1 MEQVTIN
8 KVDNKGR
15 GIGYTSGKIVFVK
28 NALPGEI
35 VTLKNIKEH
44 KKYITADIQNIVKK
58 SELRNIPKCPYY
70 ESCGGCNLMHLGID
84 YQEEYKEKKVKEIL
98 KKYANIKENVKFIKN
113 NKELYYRNKV
123 TLKVKNGEFGYY
135 NDETHNFISVNNCLL
150 VNNKIN
156 EFIKSNV
163 IKINNGELVIRVNY
177 QDELL
182 INIRSAENVSILND
196 INKYN
201 VVGVVLN
208 DKVIYGTSFFYDYIG
223 DFKFKVSYNS
233 FFQVNNY
240 MASNIFMILK
250 SNLKGKNLLDLYC
263 GVGTLGLSLKD
274 NFESIYGIE
283 KIENAIIDAK
293 ENALINNCHNAHFY
307 AGDTYEVLKDINVSF
322 DTIIVDPPRSGLNEE
337 TRDLII
343 KLRPDKLCYVS
354 CDPLTLARDLN
365 ILNEF
370 YDVEKINA
378 LDMFPN
384 TYHVECVCIL
394 ERKELTNGSK
404 IK

>member
-8 KVDNKGR
+8 KLDNKGR

-28 NALPGEI
+28 NALLGEV

-44 KKYITADIQNIVKK
+44 KKYNTADIQNIVKK

-70 ESCGGCNLMHLGID
+70 DSCGGCNLMHVGID
-84 YQEEYKEKKVKEIL
+84 YQEEYKEEKVKEIL

-182 INIRSAENVSILND
+182 ISIKSEENISILND

-208 DKVIYGTSFFYDYIG
+208 DKIIYGTSFFYDYIG

-337 TRDLII
+337 TRNLII
-343 KLRPDKLCYVS
+343 KLKPDKLCYVS
-354 CDPLTLARDLN
+354 CDPFTLARDLN
-365 ILNEF
+365 ILNKF

-394 ERKELTNGSK
+394 ERTSKSLTN
-404 IK
+404 

>member
-70 ESCGGCNLMHLGID
+70 DSCGGCNLMHLGID

-123 TLKVKNGEFGYY
+123 TLKVKNSEFGYY
-135 NDETHNFISVNNCLL
+135 NDETHNFIKVNNCLL

-182 INIRSAENVSILND
+182 INIRSAEDVSILND

-223 DFKFKVSYNS
+223 DFRFKVSYNS

-307 AGDTYEVLKDINVSF
+307 AGDTYEVLKDINVLF
-322 DTIIVDPPRSGLNEE
+322 DTVIVDPPRSGLNEE
-337 TRDLII
+337 TRNLII
-343 KLRPDKLCYVS
+343 KLKPDKLCYVS
-354 CDPLTLARDLN
+354 CDPFTLARDLN

>member
-28 NALPGEI
+28 NALPGEV

-70 ESCGGCNLMHLGID
+70 DSCGGCNLMHVGID
-84 YQEEYKEKKVKEIL
+84 YQEEYKEEKVKEIL

-135 NDETHNFISVNNCLL
+135 NDETHNFINVNNCLL

-182 INIRSAENVSILND
+182 ISIKSEEEVTILND

-283 KIENAIIDAK
+283 KIENAIIDAR

-337 TRDLII
+337 TRNLII
-343 KLRPDKLCYVS
+343 KLKPDKLCYVS
-354 CDPLTLARDLN
+354 CDPFTLARDLN
-365 ILNEF
+365 ILNKF

-394 ERKELTNGSK
+394 ERTSKSLTN
-404 IK
+404 

>member
-8 KVDNKGR
+8 KLDNKGR

-28 NALPGEI
+28 NALLGEV

-70 ESCGGCNLMHLGID
+70 DSCGGCNLMHVGID
-84 YQEEYKEKKVKEIL
+84 YQEEYKEEKVKEIL

-135 NDETHNFISVNNCLL
+135 NDETHNFINVNNCLL

-156 EFIKSNV
+156 DFIKSNV

-182 INIRSAENVSILND
+182 ISIKSEENISILND

-208 DKVIYGTSFFYDYIG
+208 DKIIYGTSFFYDYIG

-307 AGDTYEVLKDINVSF
+307 AGDTYAVLKDINVSF

-337 TRDLII
+337 TRNLII
-343 KLRPDKLCYVS
+343 KLKPDKLCYVS
-354 CDPLTLARDLN
+354 CDPFTLARDLN
-365 ILNEF
+365 ILNKF

-394 ERKELTNGSK
+394 ERTSKSLTN
-404 IK
+404 

>member
-8 KVDNKGR
+8 KLDNKGR
-15 GIGYTSGKIVFVK
+15 GIGYASGKIVFVK
-28 NALPGEI
+28 NALLGEV

-70 ESCGGCNLMHLGID
+70 DSCGGCNLMHVGID
-84 YQEEYKEKKVKEIL
+84 YQEEYKEEKVKEIL

-135 NDETHNFISVNNCLL
+135 NDETHNFINVNNCLL

-182 INIRSAENVSILND
+182 ISIKSEENISILND

-208 DKVIYGTSFFYDYIG
+208 DKIIYGTSFFYDYIG

-337 TRDLII
+337 TRNLII
-343 KLRPDKLCYVS
+343 KLKPDKLCYVS
-354 CDPLTLARDLN
+354 CDPFTLARDLN
-365 ILNEF
+365 ILNKF

-384 TYHVECVCIL
+384 TYHVECVCVL
-394 ERKELTNGSK
+394 NRQ
-404 IK
+404 

>member
-8 KVDNKGR
+8 KLDNKGR

-28 NALPGEI
+28 NALLGEV

-70 ESCGGCNLMHLGID
+70 DSCGGCNLMHVGID
-84 YQEEYKEKKVKEIL
+84 YQEEYKEEKVKEIL

-135 NDETHNFISVNNCLL
+135 NDETHNFININNCLL

-182 INIRSAENVSILND
+182 ISIKSEENISILND

-208 DKVIYGTSFFYDYIG
+208 DKIIYGTSFFYDYIG

-293 ENALINNCHNAHFY
+293 ENALTNNCHNAHFY
-307 AGDTYEVLKDINVSF
+307 TGDTYEVLKDINVSF

-337 TRDLII
+337 TRNLII
-343 KLRPDKLCYVS
+343 KLKPDKLCYVS
-354 CDPLTLARDLN
+354 CDPFTLARDLN
-365 ILNEF
+365 ILNKY

-394 ERKELTNGSK
+394 ERTSKSLTN
-404 IK
+404 

>member
-8 KVDNKGR
+8 KLDNKGR

-28 NALPGEI
+28 NALPGEV

-70 ESCGGCNLMHLGID
+70 DSCGGCNLMHVGID
-84 YQEEYKEKKVKEIL
+84 YQEEYKEEKVKEIL
-98 KKYANIKENVKFIKN
+98 KKYANIKENIKFIKN

-135 NDETHNFISVNNCLL
+135 NDETHNFINVNNCLL

-182 INIRSAENVSILND
+182 ISIKSEENISILND

-208 DKVIYGTSFFYDYIG
+208 DKIIYGTSFFYDYIG

-337 TRDLII
+337 TRNLII
-343 KLRPDKLCYVS
+343 KLKPDKLCYVS
-354 CDPLTLARDLN
+354 CDPFTLARDLN
-365 ILNEF
+365 ILNKF

-394 ERKELTNGSK
+394 ERTSKSLTN
-404 IK
+404 

>member
-8 KVDNKGR
+8 KLDNKGR

-28 NALPGEI
+28 NALPGEV

-70 ESCGGCNLMHLGID
+70 DSCGGCNLMHVGID
-84 YQEEYKEKKVKEIL
+84 YQEEYKEEKVKEIL

-135 NDETHNFISVNNCLL
+135 NDETHNFINVNNCLI

-177 QDELL
+177 QNELL
-182 INIRSAENVSILND
+182 ISIKSEEDVSILND

-208 DKVIYGTSFFYDYIG
+208 GKVIYGTSFFYDYIG

-240 MASNIFMILK
+240 MAINIFMILK

-337 TRDLII
+337 TRNLII
-343 KLRPDKLCYVS
+343 KLKPDKLCYVS
-354 CDPLTLARDLN
+354 CDPFTLARDLN
-365 ILNEF
+365 ILNKF

-384 TYHVECVCIL
+384 TYHVECVCVL
-394 ERKELTNGSK
+394 ERTSKSLTN
-404 IK
+404 

>member
-8 KVDNKGR
+8 KLDNKGR

-28 NALPGEI
+28 NALLGEV

-70 ESCGGCNLMHLGID
+70 DSCGGCNLMHVGID
-84 YQEEYKEKKVKEIL
+84 YQEEYKEEKVKEIL

-135 NDETHNFISVNNCLL
+135 NDETHNFINVNNCLL

-156 EFIKSNV
+156 DFIKSNV

-182 INIRSAENVSILND
+182 ISIKSEENISILND

-208 DKVIYGTSFFYDYIG
+208 DKIIYGTSFFYDYIG

-307 AGDTYEVLKDINVSF
+307 AGDTYAVLKDINVSF

-337 TRDLII
+337 TRNLVI
-343 KLRPDKLCYVS
+343 KLKPDKLCYVS
-354 CDPLTLARDLN
+354 CDPFTLARDLN
-365 ILNEF
+365 ILNKF

-394 ERKELTNGSK
+394 ERTSKSLTN
-404 IK
+404 

>member
-8 KVDNKGR
+8 KLDNKGR

-28 NALPGEI
+28 NALLGEV

-44 KKYITADIQNIVKK
+44 KKYNTADIQNIVKK

-70 ESCGGCNLMHLGID
+70 DSCGGCNLMHVGID
-84 YQEEYKEKKVKEIL
+84 YQEEYKEEKVKEIL

-135 NDETHNFISVNNCLL
+135 NDETHNFINVNNCLL

-182 INIRSAENVSILND
+182 ISIKSEENISILND

-208 DKVIYGTSFFYDYIG
+208 DKIIYGTSFFYDYIG

-337 TRDLII
+337 TRNLII
-343 KLRPDKLCYVS
+343 KLKPDKLCYVS
-354 CDPLTLARDLN
+354 CDPFTLARDLN
-365 ILNEF
+365 ILNKF

-384 TYHVECVCIL
+384 TYHVECVCVL
-394 ERKELTNGSK
+394 NRQ
-404 IK
+404 

>member
-8 KVDNKGR
+8 KLDNKGR

-28 NALPGEI
+28 NALLGEV

-70 ESCGGCNLMHLGID
+70 DSCGGCNLMHVGID
-84 YQEEYKEKKVKEIL
+84 YQEEYKEEKVKEIL

-135 NDETHNFISVNNCLL
+135 NDETHNFINVNNCLL

-182 INIRSAENVSILND
+182 ISIKSEENISILND

-208 DKVIYGTSFFYDYIG
+208 DKIIYRTSFFYDYIG

-337 TRDLII
+337 TRNLII
-343 KLRPDKLCYVS
+343 KLKPDKLCYVS
-354 CDPLTLARDLN
+354 CDPFTLARDLN
-365 ILNEF
+365 ILNKF

-394 ERKELTNGSK
+394 ERTSKSLTN
-404 IK
+404 

>member
-8 KVDNKGR
+8 KLDNKGR

-28 NALPGEI
+28 NALPGEV

-70 ESCGGCNLMHLGID
+70 DSCGGCNLMHLGID

-135 NDETHNFISVNNCLL
+135 NDETHNFINVNNCLL

-337 TRDLII
+337 TRNLII

-354 CDPLTLARDLN
+354 CDPFTLARDLN

>member
-8 KVDNKGR
+8 KLDNKGR
-15 GIGYTSGKIVFVK
+15 GIGYTSSKIVFVK
-28 NALPGEI
+28 NALPGEV

-44 KKYITADIQNIVKK
+44 KKYNTADIQNIVKK

-70 ESCGGCNLMHLGID
+70 DSCGGCNLMHVGID
-84 YQEEYKEKKVKEIL
+84 YQEEYKEEKVKEIL

-182 INIRSAENVSILND
+182 ISIKSEENISILND

-208 DKVIYGTSFFYDYIG
+208 DKIIYGTSFFYDYIG

-307 AGDTYEVLKDINVSF
+307 TGDTYEVLKDINVSF

-337 TRDLII
+337 TRNLII
-343 KLRPDKLCYVS
+343 KLKPDKLCYVS
-354 CDPLTLARDLN
+354 CDPFTLARDLN
-365 ILNEF
+365 ILNKF

-394 ERKELTNGSK
+394 ERTSKSLTN
-404 IK
+404 

>member
-8 KVDNKGR
+8 KLDNKGR

-28 NALPGEI
+28 NALPEEV

-70 ESCGGCNLMHLGID
+70 DSCGGCNLMHVGID
-84 YQEEYKEKKVKEIL
+84 YQEEYKEEKVKEIL

-113 NKELYYRNKV
+113 NKELYYRNKA

-135 NDETHNFISVNNCLL
+135 NDETHNFINVNNCLL

-182 INIRSAENVSILND
+182 ISIKSEENISFLND

-208 DKVIYGTSFFYDYIG
+208 GKIIYGTSFFYDYIG

-307 AGDTYEVLKDINVSF
+307 AGDTYEVLKDINVLF
-322 DTIIVDPPRSGLNEE
+322 DTVIVDPPRSGLNEE
-337 TRDLII
+337 TRNLII
-343 KLRPDKLCYVS
+343 KLKPDKLCYVS
-354 CDPLTLARDLN
+354 CDPFTLARDLN
-365 ILNEF
+365 ILNKY

-394 ERKELTNGSK
+394 ERTSKSLTN
-404 IK
+404 

>member
-8 KVDNKGR
+8 KLDNKGR

-28 NALPGEI
+28 NALPGEV

-70 ESCGGCNLMHLGID
+70 DSCGGCNLMHVGID
-84 YQEEYKEKKVKEIL
+84 YQEEYKEEKVKEIL

-135 NDETHNFISVNNCLL
+135 NDETHNFINVNNCLL

-182 INIRSAENVSILND
+182 ISIKSEENISILND

-208 DKVIYGTSFFYDYIG
+208 DKIIYGTSFFYDYIG

-337 TRDLII
+337 TRNLII
-343 KLRPDKLCYVS
+343 KLKPDKLCYVS
-354 CDPLTLARDLN
+354 CDPFTLARDLN
-365 ILNEF
+365 ILNKF

-384 TYHVECVCIL
+384 TYHVECVCVL
-394 ERKELTNGSK
+394 NSQ
-404 IK
+404 

>member
-70 ESCGGCNLMHLGID
+70 DSCGGCNLMHLGID

-123 TLKVKNGEFGYY
+123 TLKVKNSEFGYY
-135 NDETHNFISVNNCLL
+135 NDETHNFINVNNCLL

-182 INIRSAENVSILND
+182 INIRSAEDVSILND

>member
-8 KVDNKGR
+8 KLDNKGR

-28 NALPGEI
+28 NALPGEV

-70 ESCGGCNLMHLGID
+70 DSCGGCNLMHVGID
-84 YQEEYKEKKVKEIL
+84 YQEEYKEEKVKEIL
-98 KKYANIKENVKFIKN
+98 KKYANIKENIKFIKN

-135 NDETHNFISVNNCLL
+135 NDETHNFINVNNCLI

-177 QDELL
+177 QNELL
-182 INIRSAENVSILND
+182 ISIKSEEDVSILND

-208 DKVIYGTSFFYDYIG
+208 GKVIYGTSFFYDYIG

-337 TRDLII
+337 TRNLII
-343 KLRPDKLCYVS
+343 KLKPDKLCYVS
-354 CDPLTLARDLN
+354 CDPFTLARDLN

-394 ERKELTNGSK
+394 ERK
-404 IK
+404 

>member
-8 KVDNKGR
+8 KLDNKGR
-15 GIGYTSGKIVFVK
+15 GIGYASGKIVFVK
-28 NALPGEI
+28 NALPGEV

-70 ESCGGCNLMHLGID
+70 DSCGGCNLMHVGID
-84 YQEEYKEKKVKEIL
+84 YQEKYKEEKVKEIL
-98 KKYANIKENVKFIKN
+98 KKYANIRENVKFIKN

-135 NDETHNFISVNNCLL
+135 NDETHNFINVNNCLL

-182 INIRSAENVSILND
+182 ISIKSEEDVSILND

-307 AGDTYEVLKDINVSF
+307 AGDTYEVLKDINVLF
-322 DTIIVDPPRSGLNEE
+322 DTVIVDPPRSGLNEE
-337 TRDLII
+337 TRNLII
-343 KLRPDKLCYVS
+343 KLKPDKLCYVS
-354 CDPLTLARDLN
+354 CDPFTLARDLN

-384 TYHVECVCIL
+384 TYHVECVCVL
-394 ERKELTNGSK
+394 N

>member
-8 KVDNKGR
+8 KLDNKGR

-28 NALPGEI
+28 NALLGEV

-70 ESCGGCNLMHLGID
+70 DSCGGCNLMHVGID
-84 YQEEYKEKKVKEIL
+84 YQEEYKEEKVKEIL

-135 NDETHNFISVNNCLL
+135 NDETHNFINVNNCLL

-182 INIRSAENVSILND
+182 ISIKSEENISILND

-208 DKVIYGTSFFYDYIG
+208 DKIIYGTSFFYDYIG

-240 MASNIFMILK
+240 IASNIFMILK

-293 ENALINNCHNAHFY
+293 KNALINNCHNAHFY

-337 TRDLII
+337 TRNLII
-343 KLRPDKLCYVS
+343 KLKPDKLCYVS
-354 CDPLTLARDLN
+354 CGPFTLARDLN
-365 ILNEF
+365 ILNKY

-394 ERKELTNGSK
+394 ERTSKSLTN
-404 IK
+404 